1 MLGKLC
7 GREVYFNFCFIQTS
21 LIAFY
26 LAIWLVT
33 ATKPVSYI
41 MNTIFFAK
49 KVKDMRT
56 IMKRKAEKER
66 EKEKRN
72 IKNKFFPKKRG

>member
-1 MLGKLC
+1 
-7 GREVYFNFCFIQTS
+7 
-21 LIAFY
+21 
-26 LAIWLVT
+26 
-33 ATKPVSYI
+33 